1 MFFRR
6 ALLLRSYFIGVDGLQ
21 TRLRVSGRF
30 HDACLLELFA
40 ERLKLSAKKARACF
54 QGLQLQ
60 DPGQLFLLTFL
71 IPCMLSSLPLAISA
85 QSVYKSLKIE
95 AAFTW

>member
-6 ALLLRSYFIGVDGLQ
+6 ALLLRSYFIGVDALQ

-40 ERLKLSAKKARACF
+40 ERLKLFAKKARVCF
-54 QGLQLQ
+54 QGLQLY
-60 DPGQLFLLTFL
+60 DPSQLFLLTCL
-71 IPCMLSSLPLAISA
+71 IPGMLSSLPLA
-85 QSVYKSLKIE
+85 
-95 AAFTW
+95 F